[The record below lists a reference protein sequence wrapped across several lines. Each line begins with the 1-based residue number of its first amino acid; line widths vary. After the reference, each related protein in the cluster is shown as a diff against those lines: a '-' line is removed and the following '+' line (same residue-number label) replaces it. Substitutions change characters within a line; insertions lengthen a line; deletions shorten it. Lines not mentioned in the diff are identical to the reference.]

1 VPLLA
6 AVEFGFQRTN
16 YSVSEQLQLRDVGV
30 CVVLNNGILER
41 EIEITFNVIDV
52 TAESI
57 VIFIII
63 MYKFLPG
70 KVFANFAT
78 CFHWRIYYRTNF
90 LVL

>member
-16 YSVSEQLQLRDVGV
+16 YSVSEQPRLRDVGV
-30 CVVLNNGILER
+30 CAMLNNGTLER
-41 EIEITFNVIDV
+41 EIEITFNVTDV

-57 VIFIII
+57 III

-70 KVFANFAT
+70 ESFANFAT
-78 CFHWRIYYRTNF
+78 CFHWRIFYHANF
-90 LVL
+90 LSCE